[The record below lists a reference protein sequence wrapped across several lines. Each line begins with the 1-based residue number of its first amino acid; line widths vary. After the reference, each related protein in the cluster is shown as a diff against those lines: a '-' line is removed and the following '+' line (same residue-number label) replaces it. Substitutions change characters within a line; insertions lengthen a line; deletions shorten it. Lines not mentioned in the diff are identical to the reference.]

1 MDKPQNLKLED
12 FLPAE
17 VKDSPTHDAQF
28 IDRSMVLDS
37 DQERRMIE

>member
-1 MDKPQNLKLED
+1 MDKPQNLKFE
-12 FLPAE
+12 E